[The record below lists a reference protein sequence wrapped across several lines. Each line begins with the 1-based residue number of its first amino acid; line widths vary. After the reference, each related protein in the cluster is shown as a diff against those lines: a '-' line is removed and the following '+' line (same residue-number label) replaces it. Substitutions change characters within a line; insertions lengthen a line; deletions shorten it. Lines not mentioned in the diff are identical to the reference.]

1 MFVEDHTFSEAFY
14 MTVITL
20 STVGFGTL
28 HEPSELGEWCI
39 SILIIINMMIFAYS
53 ITTLSSF
60 LIEGEFRKYLKDY
73 RVFQKIQTLSGHVII
88 CGYGRHGKE
97 ITREFTNTNVPFVII
112 ERDEEQI
119 KTLREKSKILYIE
132 GDATNDDS
140 LLEAGIERAKAIILT
155 FQDDTDN
162 LYTVLSARQLNSNL
176 KIISR
181 SNNPT
186 SEQKLK
192 RVGADQVVVPERL
205 GGFYMA
211 SLVNKPNLVE
221 FFTLIS
227 NMGNVQVLFEE
238 INCERLKAHF
248 IGHTIRDLNLRVQ
261 TGVNIIGI
269 RFPEGNYQVN
279 PEPDIRLTVGMKLVI
294 LGDTQQINKFK
305 SVMLS

>member
-1 MFVEDHTFSEAFY
+1 

-39 SILIIINMMIFAYS
+39 SILIIINMIVFAYS

-73 RVFQKIQTLSGHVII
+73 RVFQKIQQLSQHVIV

-119 KTLREKSKILYIE
+119 KALRESKILYIE

-162 LYTVLSARQLNSNL
+162 LYTVLSARQLNGDL

-211 SLVNKPNLVE
+211 SLVHKPNLVE

-238 INCERLKAHF
+238 INCNILKARF
-248 IGHTIRDLNLRVQ
+248 IGQTIRDLNLRTH

-279 PEPDIRLTVGMKLVI
+279 PDPDIKLVQGMKLVI

-305 SVMLS
+305 KVMLD